1 MNCKSRQKLCVLV
14 IAHSFVIMFYS
25 VKPDLSHT
33 SGVNWCLFA
42 LYPSYF
48 GTAKA
53 YSNTF
58 WGFFLTLAGK
68 SKVFFLHAHPNCQVS
83 VNLNS
88 GIYLCSPLFN
98 RQRWKIS
105 LSLVL
110 GNCREPMSHYKL
122 PKVCDSCINRDTR
135 VKVHL
140 RLVSF
145 LLIVANKNPLKQSW
159 R

>member
-1 MNCKSRQKLCVLV
+1 MNCKSRQKLYVLV

-98 RQRWKIS
+98 RQTWKKIHS
-105 LSLVL
+105 HWSLVVIAENPCPIT
-110 GNCREPMSHYKL
+110 NC
-122 PKVCDSCINRDTR
+122 PKYAILT
-135 VKVHL
+135 
-140 RLVSF
+140 
-145 LLIVANKNPLKQSW
+145 
-159 R
+159 